1 MVGGPPRA
9 DAVAM
14 TNVLA
19 RAGRDTAY
27 LTLGLLTSVLA
38 FGVWVAGV
46 TASLTLAV
54 FIVGLP
60 IILITAI
67 AFRWTVE
74 LDRRNVALVRDSSL
88 SARYRDHRGQ
98 RFVAR
103 LRSTLTDGQTWKD
116 LAWLVTHSVVGFGF
130 GVAAVTLVATVLGA
144 AALPAWYWAIPDG
157 IDFGLWTVDTLPEA
171 AATALLA
178 IPAGLVTIGLLRAM
192 AAGESAL
199 AAVLLGGG
207 QDES

>member
-1 MVGGPPRA
+1 
-9 DAVAM
+9 M
-14 TNVLA
+14 TTLLS

-27 LTLGLLTSVLA
+27 LTLGLLTSILA

-46 TASLTLAV
+46 TASVTLAV
-54 FIVGLP
+54 FVVGLP
-60 IILITAI
+60 IILLSAI

-74 LDRRNVALVRDSSL
+74 LDRRNAALVRGSSL

-98 RFVAR
+98 GFFAR
-103 LRSTLTDGQTWKD
+103 LRSTLADGQTWKD
-116 LAWLVTHSVVGFGF
+116 LAWLVAHSVVGFGF
-130 GVAAVTLVATVLGA
+130 GVAAVTLVATVLGVA
-144 AALPAWYWAIPDG
+144 VLPAWCWAIPDG

-192 AAGESAL
+192 AAGQSAL
-199 AAVLLGGG
+199 AAVLLDGR
-207 QDES
+207 QDETS